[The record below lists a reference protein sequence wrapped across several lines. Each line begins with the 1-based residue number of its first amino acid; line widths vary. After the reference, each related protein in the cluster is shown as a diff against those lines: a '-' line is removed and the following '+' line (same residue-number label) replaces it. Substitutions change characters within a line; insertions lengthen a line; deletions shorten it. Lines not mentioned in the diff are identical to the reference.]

1 VFRFRICSLRSFYS
15 FYRDYW
21 FHCCQRLRCGA
32 AAAAAVKS
40 GAAAAAAEHLLLSC
54 LLLLLLLLLQQNA
67 RVDCQQ
73 NWNWQQHISLT

>member
-1 VFRFRICSLRSFYS
+1 LRS

-32 AAAAAVKS
+32 AAAALKS
-40 GAAAAAAEHLLLSC
+40 AAAAAEHLLLSC
-54 LLLLLLLLLQQNA
+54 LLLLLLQQNA